1 MRELLGAIGH
11 RMAIARFIKGAT
23 LLAELPA
30 ETLARIAGHV
40 RERRV
45 AAGETVIRQGEPGDE
60 CFLIRSGE
68 LEVID
73 ESGATERQLARLHA
87 GALFGEAALLT
98 GSPRNAT
105 VRTLSEVELLVLGR
119 DDMLAAMSAD
129 VTVADHLVGML
140 QARSRPH
147 RREGVELHERRMN
160 DGATVGILKD
170 AARGRYF
177 WLSHEAMFL
186 WERLD
191 GHHTVRDLTLDLFA
205 EHQVLAPD
213 MVMDILHKLAAS
225 GFIELVH
232 IDAQVGVEVGRRRL
246 AHRLAPTFDW
256 SMTIG
261 RCDGFFSA
269 LYDGGLHYAYT
280 SLGALA
286 VAAIGLAGFACFL
299 RVAPSVAGSLL
310 VGGMFARA
318 GVALLPLIALAVLMH
333 ELGHGL
339 AAKAAG
345 AQVDRVGVGWY
356 WFRPVVSV
364 DTSDAWLA
372 PRARRM
378 LVDAGGVI
386 VNLLIAG
393 IAGIVAIATPHGSS
407 TSVIA
412 WIFALWSYVAV
423 LRNLNPLL
431 EYDGYYLLM
440 DWLEK
445 PNLRARSLAWLGTA
459 LPAAFRDRAQLTR
472 HRLELFYGLGA
483 LAYIGVLTLWLMFAY
498 RFTVQG
504 WVAKLLPAGVA
515 ATVTQLLAL
524 TISGAA
530 LLQLILE
537 IRKERAGAKGH
548 ARASVQP
555 R

>member
-1 MRELLGAIGH
+1 
-11 RMAIARFIKGAT
+11 
-23 LLAELPA
+23 LPA
-30 ETLARIAGHV
+30 KTLGRIAGHV
-40 RERRV
+40 HELRA

-68 LEVID
+68 LDVID
-73 ESGATERQLARLHA
+73 ESGERERQLARLHA

-98 GSPRNAT
+98 GAPRNAT
-105 VRTLSEVELLVLGR
+105 VRAVSDVELLVLGR
-119 DDMLAAMSAD
+119 EDMLAAMSAD
-129 VTVADHLVGML
+129 VGVTDHLVGML

-147 RREGVELHERRMN
+147 RRAGVELHERRMN

-170 AARGRYF
+170 PVRGKYF
-177 WLSHEAMFL
+177 WLSYEAMFL

-191 GHHTVRDLTLDLFA
+191 GRHTVRDLTMDLFS

-213 MVMDILHKLAAS
+213 MVMDILQKLASS
-225 GFIELVH
+225 GFIELIH
-232 IDAQVGVEVGRRRL
+232 IDTHVGAEVGRRRL
-246 AHRLAPTFDW
+246 ARRFAPTFDW

-269 LYDGGLHYAYT
+269 LYGGLHYLYT
-280 SLGALA
+280 PLGAIV

-299 RVAPSVAGSLL
+299 RIAPSIAGSLL
-310 VGGMFARA
+310 HGGMFARA
-318 GVALLPLIALAVLMH
+318 GVALLPLIALAVVMH

-345 AQVDRVGVGWY
+345 AQVDRVGIGWY
-356 WFRPVVSV
+356 WFRPVVAV

-372 PRARRM
+372 PRAYRM

-393 IAGIVAIATPHGSS
+393 IAGIVAVVAPHNSS
-407 TSVIA
+407 TAVLA

-423 LRNLNPLL
+423 LGNLNPLL

-459 LPAAFRDRAQLTR
+459 LPAALRDRAQLAG

-483 LAYIGVLTLWLMFAY
+483 LAYIGLLTLWLMFAY

-504 WVAKLLPAGVA
+504 WVAKLLPAGAA

-548 ARASVQP
+548 ARV
-555 R
+555 